1 MLKGSSARR
10 VQGWSR
16 MKAKAKFHEG
26 FGICYVANRENMHEQ
41 ERKRAIRMDE
51 LFLFFSHL
59 IQHSAKHI
67 IQGQIFEI

>member
-1 MLKGSSARR
+1 
-10 VQGWSR
+10 

-51 LFLFFSHL
+51 LF
-59 IQHSAKHI
+59 QHSAKHI